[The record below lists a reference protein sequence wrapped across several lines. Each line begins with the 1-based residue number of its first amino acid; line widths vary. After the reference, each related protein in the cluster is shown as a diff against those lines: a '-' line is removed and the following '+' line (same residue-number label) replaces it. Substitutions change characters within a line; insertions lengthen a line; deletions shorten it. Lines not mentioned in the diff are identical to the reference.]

1 MDRSDSGVVTE
12 EIKRKLLRTED
23 GLSWLTRQAKWVLSE
38 CWLLPPS
45 SDAVIQQSGIA
56 YMQLKMTRIV
66 VPLAESQEVT
76 VQ

>member
-1 MDRSDSGVVTE
+1 MCGSFLRETF
-12 EIKRKLLRTED
+12 KLLRTED

-66 VPLAESQEVT
+66 VPLAESQEFT

>member
-1 MDRSDSGVVTE
+1 M
-12 EIKRKLLRTED
+12 LRTED
-23 GLSWLTRQAKWVLSE
+23 GLSWLTRQVKWVLSE

-56 YMQLKMTRIV
+56 YMQLKMARIV